1 MDTVFFIITFVVIA
15 LPLLFACIITYYREK
30 PCDGRTQQKQT
41 PKTDDAEAEEQINS
55 DAPKER
61 KAPVLEIVACCLLG
75 AFILGQIGNTLELTG
90 GRFDARLVA
99 YTIGVLSLAIAA
111 LVLMI
116 IDTVKRMR

>member
-1 MDTVFFIITFVVIA
+1 MDTVFLIITIAVIA
-15 LPLLFACIITYYREK
+15 LIVVLVGVITYYKEK
-30 PCDGRTQQKQT
+30 PYDGRKQQKQT
-41 PKTDDAEAEEQINS
+41 PKTDDEVSEGQK
-55 DAPKER
+55 PRER

-75 AFILGQIGNTLELTG
+75 AFILGQLGYTLELTG
-90 GRFDARLVA
+90 GRFDASLVA